1 MTQQAD
7 NLQLV
12 ADLAVAAQ
20 NNIPTTASTLM
31 LVPDGMTL
39 ENLERYQYNRDRLR
53 GKFCTTS
60 LASLIEHAQQQAA
73 EYTEASDETYA
84 ATVFIQPENM
94 RAQAIYNLGSLAYP
108 GHADHTAA
116 LTLQP
121 TPALKALQHLTSAKH
136 HQQALAEWIE
146 DWAALITDI
155 DGASGQKMGHSQALA
170 SIRSMTIKSA
180 SELQSNVENLSAS
193 ASRMDQIEAS
203 GKGDT
208 PATLHLTLTPYPD
221 LDDIEVVVRLSVLT
235 SDDKPMLRCRWVG
248 QQQQEEAIA
257 NNLRDKLQDALGD
270 TATIYLG
277 SYMA

>member
-1 MTQQAD
+1 MTQQTD

-12 ADLAVAAQ
+12 ADLAVKAQ
-20 NNIPTTASTLM
+20 AELPMTLASLA
-31 LVPDGMTL
+31 LVPNNMQL
-39 ENLERYQYNRDRLR
+39 VNLEQYQSQRDRLR
-53 GKFCTTS
+53 GKFATTS
-60 LASLIEHAQQQAA
+60 LASFIEHVQQQA
-73 EYTEASDETYA
+73 TEHTSEVHTYA
-84 ATVFIQPENM
+84 APVFIQPENM
-94 RAQAIYNLGSLAYP
+94 RAQAIYNLGTLEYP

-180 SELQSNVENLSAS
+180 SELQSNVENFSAS